1 MCRWHWHPLDK
12 TRKHCNAC
20 YLWFRDK
27 GYERPQKVYEKYDMV
42 QVCADCSRT
51 SLDVQGIWQ
60 PVRDETGAKTGAYR
74 CPACATA
81 LRRRND
87 ALAAKNDDRRC
98 HYCKN
103 TDLSVEWHT
112 VRCCKRCWNDLKRND
127 ELKKRRDRRECF
139 SCRVPFEPVRPRQRS
154 QNDRQWCESLSQWLC
169 SNCRFCVENHQCL
182 RLTRLHLTGLEI
194 RCEFCETLHC
204 PRWVMFFTDKKD
216 PKALVY
222 LICVNCKNHINRGKP
237 PESLKGIQR
246 DHEIGWKDMTFQG
259 WRDSKK
265 TLHNNLEI
273 VLYIRRHLSIDFTVE
288 GVLQTMTRYRQRQS
302 DDEKTDLL
310 NMIAN
315 LGIFP
320 YPGMESMD
328 WD

>member
-1 MCRWHWHPLDK
+1 
-12 TRKHCNAC
+12 
-20 YLWFRDK
+20 
-27 GYERPQKVYEKYDMV
+27 
-42 QVCADCSRT
+42 
-51 SLDVQGIWQ
+51 
-60 PVRDETGAKTGAYR
+60 
-74 CPACATA
+74 
-81 LRRRND
+81 
-87 ALAAKNDDRRC
+87 
-98 HYCKN
+98 
-103 TDLSVEWHT
+103 
-112 VRCCKRCWNDLKRND
+112 
-127 ELKKRRDRRECF
+127 
-139 SCRVPFEPVRPRQRS
+139 
-154 QNDRQWCESLSQWLC
+154 
-169 SNCRFCVENHQCL
+169 
-182 RLTRLHLTGLEI
+182 
-194 RCEFCETLHC
+194 
-204 PRWVMFFTDKKD
+204 MFFTDKKD

-222 LICVNCKNHINRGKP
+222 IICVNCKNHIDRGKS
-237 PESLKGIQR
+237 PESLKGTQR

-273 VLYIRRHLSIDFTVE
+273 ALYIRRHHSIDFTVE